1 MVLAAASLATCT
13 GASSRAPIDASP
25 SLATSSVSGSQV
37 LLSPGPSPLV
47 PSLAA
52 SWPPEETILSAGGA
66 RAASGLQAVSGCSEA
81 DLRAEIV
88 ELRWALADQPGSA
101 QRIDVT
107 IFSELFADGRYESS
121 PLLVADQSSFQWVRV
136 SPGAVHFWRVLTL
149 HADGWIPSE
158 TARFTPGACI
168 GDYVSPP

>member
-37 LLSPGPSPLV
+37 PRSPGPSSLV

-52 SWPPEETILSAGGA
+52 SGPAENTVLPPGGQG
-66 RAASGLQAVSGCSEA
+66 AASGLQAVSGCSET
-81 DLRAEIV
+81 DLRTEIV
-88 ELRWALADQPGSA
+88 ELRWALAHQPGSA

-107 IFSELFADGRYESS
+107 IFSELFDDGRYESS
-121 PLLVADQSSFQWVRV
+121 PVLDADQSSFQWLGV
-136 SPGAVHFWRVLTL
+136 SPGAVHFWRVLTR

-168 GDYVSPP
+168 GDYASPP